1 MKTGLCF
8 MICILVFGT
17 NATAQKTNSGSAL
30 QAIVETERAFSNA
43 SKEKGTRESFMAFI
57 AEDGILFRPT
67 AVKGKQWMLE
77 HPVPPSPKRGLLT
90 WQPIVAGVS
99 DAGDMG
105 YTTGPWEFKQD
116 SHDEKPVAFG
126 NFMTVWKKQPDGS
139 WKFAVDLG
147 ISNPQPTAPIAPW
160 QAPEKNTNTGS
171 KSANVDV
178 ASASATLL
186 KLERE
191 FSNASASQGALK
203 RFLSHSAN
211 EVRLFREGSFPF
223 VGKDAA
229 KQALAANKN
238 VWTWQPQFA
247 DVARSGDLG
256 YTYGVYELRSN
267 DAAMALAEKGN
278 YLRIWKRQNGGWKV
292 LIDVANPLPPEEKK
306 N

>member
-1 MKTGLCF
+1 MTCT
-8 MICILVFGT
+8 LVFAT
-17 NATAQKTNSGSAL
+17 NATAQKPNSDSVL
-30 QAIVETERAFSNA
+30 QAVVETERAFSRA
-43 SKEKGTRESFMAFI
+43 SEEKGTRESFMAFI

-99 DAGDMG
+99 AAGDMG
-105 YTTGPWEFKQD
+105 YTTGPWEFKQHI
-116 SHDEKPVAFG
+116 HDEKPVAFG
-126 NFMTVWKKQPDGS
+126 NFMTVWKQQPDGS

-160 QAPEKNTNTGS
+160 QGSEKTTNTGS

-178 ASASATLL
+178 ASASAALL

-191 FSNASASQGALK
+191 FSNASATQGAV
-203 RFLSHSAN
+203 RSFLSHSAN
-211 EVRLFREGSFPF
+211 DVRLFREGSFPF

-229 KQALAANKN
+229 EQALVGDKK

-256 YTYGVYELRSN
+256 YSYGVYELRSN
-267 DAAMALAEKGN
+267 DAARALAEKGN
-278 YLRIWKRQNGGWKV
+278 YLRIWKRQDGGWKV
-292 LIDVANPLPPEEKK
+292 LIDVANPLPPEEK

>member
-1 MKTGLCF
+1 MKIVLCL
-8 MICILVFGT
+8 IASILLLVA
-17 NATAQKTNSGSAL
+17 NAMAQKPNSGSAL
-30 QAIVETERAFSNA
+30 QAVVETERAFSKA
-43 SKEKGTRESFMAFI
+43 SAEKGTRESFMAFI

-99 DAGDMG
+99 TAGDMG

-116 SHDEKPVAFG
+116 INDEKPVAFG
-126 NFMTVWKKQPDGS
+126 NFMTVWKKQSDGS

-147 ISNPQPTAPIAPW
+147 ISNPQPSAPIEPW
-160 QAPEKNTNTGS
+160 QGPESS
-171 KSANVDV
+171 KQAGKKLADIDVPSSSAALV
-178 ASASATLL
+178 
-186 KLERE
+186 KHEHE
-191 FSNASASQGALK
+191 FSNASAKQGALK
-203 RFLSHSAN
+203 SFLSYSAN
-211 EVRLFREGSFPF
+211 DVRLFREGRFPF

-229 KQALAANKN
+229 GQALATNKN

-256 YTYGVYELRSN
+256 YTYGIYELRSN
-267 DAAMALAEKGN
+267 DAAKTLAEKGN
-278 YLRIWKRQNGGWKV
+278 YLRIWKKQDGAWKV
-292 LIDVANPLPPEEKK
+292 LIDVANPLTPEEKK